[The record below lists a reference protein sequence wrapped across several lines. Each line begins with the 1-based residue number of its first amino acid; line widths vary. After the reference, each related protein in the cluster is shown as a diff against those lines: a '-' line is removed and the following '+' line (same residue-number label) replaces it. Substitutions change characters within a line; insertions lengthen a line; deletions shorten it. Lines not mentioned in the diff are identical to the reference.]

1 MTEEMIRQFST
12 VVEFLGQTLGP
23 DHEITLYDLEAE
35 GQPVI
40 AIANGRISGQTVG
53 SALPKI
59 VQDSLAQNGE
69 NTPACI
75 AHFISHLQKD
85 GKAIRSSAMLLR
97 NGSGKAVGLLCIN
110 FDDSRFLELS
120 ASLLDLVHPRAFIR
134 QQYAAS
140 DMVPL
145 SKLEETAPG
154 EPVHNNV
161 STMVQ
166 EIFSTAAGSLDVP
179 VDRLNQEER
188 IALIKCLRDLGIFR
202 LKGAVPYVADQ
213 LGCSPP
219 SVYRYLAKAD
229 RE

>member
-1 MTEEMIRQFST
+1 MTEELIRQFST
-12 VVEFLGQTLGP
+12 VVEFLGQALGP

-40 AIANGRISGQTVG
+40 AIANGRISGQTTG
-53 SALPKI
+53 SPLPQMI
-59 VQDSLAQNGE
+59 QDSLVRGAGDA
-69 NTPACI
+69 PDCI
-75 AHFISHLQKD
+75 VHFISHLRKD
-85 GKAIRSSAMLLR
+85 GKAIRSSAMFLR
-97 NGSGKAVGLLCIN
+97 DGGGKAVGLLCIN

-120 ASLLDLVHPRAFIR
+120 TSLLDLVHPRTFIR

-140 DMVPL
+140 DEDLL
-145 SKLEETAPG
+145 SKLEETAPR

-166 EIFSTAAGSLDVP
+166 EIFSKAASSLPVP
-179 VDRLNQEER
+179 ANRLNQEER
-188 IALIKCLRDLGIFR
+188 IALIGCLRELGIFR

-219 SVYRYLAKAD
+219 SVYRYLGKAE

>member
-12 VVEFLGQTLGP
+12 VVEFLGQALGP
-23 DHEITLYDLEAE
+23 DHEVTLYDLEAE

-53 SALPKI
+53 SSLPQI
-59 VQDSLAQNGE
+59 IQDSLAQGD
-69 NTPACI
+69 TPAYI
-75 AHFISHLQKD
+75 VHFINHLQKD
-85 GKAIRSSAMLLR
+85 GKAIRSSAMFLR
-97 NGSGKAVGLLCIN
+97 DGSGKAVGLLSIN

-140 DMVPL
+140 DVVPL
-145 SKLEETAPG
+145 AKLEKATPG

-166 EIFSTAAGSLDVP
+166 EIFSKAVNSLNVP

-188 IALIKCLRDLGIFR
+188 IALIGHLRELGIFR
-202 LKGAVPYVADQ
+202 LKGAVPYVANQ

-219 SVYRYLAKAD
+219 SVYRYLGKAE

>member
-12 VVEFLGQTLGP
+12 VVEFLGQALGP

-53 SALPKI
+53 NSLPQI
-59 VQDSLAQNGE
+59 IQDSLAQGAGD
-69 NTPACI
+69 TPAYI
-75 AHFISHLQKD
+75 VHFINHLQQD
-85 GKAIRSSAMLLR
+85 GKAIRSSAMFLR
-97 NGSGKAVGLLCIN
+97 DGSGEAVGLLCIN

-140 DMVPL
+140 DIVPL
-145 SKLEETAPG
+145 SKLEEAAPG

-166 EIFSTAAGSLDVP
+166 EIFSTAAGSLGVP
-179 VDRLNQEER
+179 ADRLNQEER
-188 IALIKCLRDLGIFR
+188 IALIGRLRELGIFR
-202 LKGAVPYVADQ
+202 LKGAVLYVANQ

-219 SVYRYLAKAD
+219 SVYRYLGKA
-229 RE
+229 EHE

>member
-12 VVEFLGQTLGP
+12 VVEFLGQALGP

-53 SALPKI
+53 NSLPQI
-59 VQDSLAQNGE
+59 IQDSLAQGDM
-69 NTPACI
+69 PVYI
-75 AHFISHLQKD
+75 VHFINHLQKD
-85 GKAIRSSAMLLR
+85 GKAIRSSAMFLR
-97 NGSGKAVGLLCIN
+97 DGSGNAVGLLCIN

-140 DMVPL
+140 DAVPL
-145 SKLEETAPG
+145 AKLEEAAPG
-154 EPVHNNV
+154 EPVHHNV

-166 EIFSTAAGSLDVP
+166 EIFSKAVNSLNIP
-179 VDRLNQEER
+179 ADRLNQEER
-188 IALIKCLRDLGIFR
+188 IALIGHLRELGIFR
-202 LKGAVPYVADQ
+202 LKGAVPYVANQ

-219 SVYRYLAKAD
+219 SVYRYLGKAE

>member
-1 MTEEMIRQFST
+1 MTEEMARQFST
-12 VVEFLGQTLGP
+12 VVEFLGQALGP

-35 GQPVI
+35 GRPVT
-40 AIANGRISGQTVG
+40 AIANGRISGQTAG
-53 SALPKI
+53 NSLPQI
-59 VQDSLAQNGE
+59 IQDSLAQNGGDA
-69 NTPACI
+69 PAYI
-75 AHFISHLQKD
+75 ANFINHLQKD
-85 GKAIRSSAMLLR
+85 GKAIRSSAMFLR
-97 NGSGKAVGLLCIN
+97 DGGGKAVGLLCIN

-120 ASLLDLVHPRAFIR
+120 ASLLDLIHPRAFIR

-140 DMVPL
+140 DIVPL
-145 SKLEETAPG
+145 SRLEEAAPG

-166 EIFSTAAGSLDVP
+166 EIFSTAASSLNVP

-188 IALIKCLRDLGIFR
+188 IALIGRLRELGIFR
-202 LKGAVPYVADQ
+202 LKGAVLYVANQ

-219 SVYRYLAKAD
+219 SVYRYLGKAE